1 MAGKVA
7 GTVYVDVDGNRLSIK
22 GSITCAFSDFERE
35 QVVGADGVH
44 GFKESYLAPFVE
56 VTATT
61 TKELDLKLLTKATN
75 RTVQVKMAN
84 GKSVIL
90 TGAQLANQ
98 PEINPEEGEVVLRFE
113 GIAGDYVNTA
123 E

>member
-44 GFKESYLAPFVE
+44 GFKESYMAPFVE

-61 TKELDLKLLTKATN
+61 TKQLDLKGLTQITN
-75 RTVQVKMAN
+75 
-84 GKSVIL
+84 SVIH
-90 TGAQLANQ
+90 Q
-98 PEINPEEGEVVLRFE
+98 
-113 GIAGDYVNTA
+113 
-123 E
+123 